1 MPPPPLIRGPIPLA
15 TAAALALLAL
25 ALLVP
30 AAASAH
36 EQPPTSA
43 AFDRATRELL
53 RSGTFAPPAVDRGG
67 VGIGGRGRDEPYPGS
82 RLLSLYGAPQLAATV
97 LGRLDPDAAAR
108 KAVKQARPYARI
120 GDRPVIP
127 SLDLI
132 AVVANSTPGPD
143 RLYRTRQPGRL
154 IRAYLRAARAARG
167 RLMLDIQPGRARIG
181 DEVEALERWIVKPE
195 VDVAI
200 DPEWAVGRRGIP
212 GQTSGG
218 IGARRINRVSRRIQA
233 LVDEHDLPPKALVV
247 HQFHRGSVRGRR
259 QIRQRRDVAVTLNF
273 DGIGSPAAKRAGYAT
288 LGAPRAFNGFSIF
301 YSLDTRVMSPRSVLG
316 LEPPPDFL
324 LFQ

>member
-1 MPPPPLIRGPIPLA
+1 MA
-15 TAAALALLAL
+15 VAMALLAL

-30 AAASAH
+30 AAATARA
-36 EQPPTSA
+36 QPPSTV
-43 AFDRATRELL
+43 AFERATRELL
-53 RSGTFAPPAVDRGG
+53 RSGSLASASRARGGG
-67 VGIGGRGRDEPYPGS
+67 VGIGGSRREEAYPDA
-82 RLLSLYGAPQLAATV
+82 RLISLYGAPQLTATV
-97 LGRLDPDAAAR
+97 LGQLDPAAAAR
-108 KAVKQARPYARI
+108 KAVRQARPYAKA

-132 AVVANSTPGPD
+132 AVVANSTPGPE

-154 IRAYLRAARAARG
+154 IRAYLRAARGVGG
-167 RLMLDIQPGRARIG
+167 RLMLDIQPGRARVG
-181 DEVEALERWIVKPE
+181 DEVEALERWIVKPA

-200 DPEWAVGRRGIP
+200 DPEWAVGRRGVP
-212 GQTSGG
+212 GQTGGG

-247 HQFHRGSVRGRR
+247 HQYHRGSVRGRR

-273 DGIGSPAAKRAGYAT
+273 DGIGSPAAKRAGYAA
-288 LGAPRAFNGFSIF
+288 LSSPEALDGFSIF
-301 YSLDTRVMSPRSVLG
+301 YSLDTRIMSPRSVLG